1 MASSFVSYIGPFNKK
16 NRDFIM
22 KNKIATFF
30 KVNKIPLSE
39 NSNPL
44 SILTNEAEMAEW
56 QNEKLPSDEVSL

>member
-1 MASSFVSYIGPFNKK
+1 
-16 NRDFIM
+16 M
-22 KNKIATFF
+22 KNKFATFF